1 MLSKKVT
8 IDNIL
13 GQITGKRVL
22 MRVDFNVPIKNG
34 QITNNNRIVETIP
47 TIKKTLNQHPKN
59 LILMSHLGR
68 PDGFANPKYSLKPV
82 AAELSAL
89 LNTNVHFMSDCVG
102 EDVRNEVAKLE
113 NGEVILLENLR
124 FHLEEEGKGVDPN
137 GNKVK
142 ASKPQIAQFRKELTS
157 LADIY
162 INDAFGTA
170 HRDHSSMTGVE
181 LPIRAAGLLLKKEID
196 YFAKALETPHK
207 PYLGKKF
214 SPRLI
219 FSDSWRS

>member
-1 MLSKKVT
+1 MLSKKLT

-47 TIKKTLNQHPKN
+47 TIKKTLNQNPKN

-68 PDGFANPKYSLKPV
+68 PDGFPNQKYSLRPV
-82 AAELSAL
+82 AEELSSL
-89 LNTNVHFMSDCVG
+89 LNTPVHFLTDCVG
-102 EDVRNEVAKLE
+102 EDVRNEVAKFE
-113 NGEVILLENLR
+113 HGEIVLLENLR
-124 FHLEEEGKGVDPN
+124 FHLEEEGKGVDAN

-170 HRDHSSMTGVE
+170 HRDHSSMTGVD
-181 LPIRAAGLLLKKEID
+181 LPIRAAGNLLKKEID

-207 PYLGKKF
+207 PYLGNN
-214 SPRLI
+214 SISSLI
-219 FSDSWRS
+219 FSHPWWS

>member
-1 MLSKKVT
+1 
-8 IDNIL
+8 
-13 GQITGKRVL
+13 
-22 MRVDFNVPIKNG
+22 
-34 QITNNNRIVETIP
+34 
-47 TIKKTLNQHPKN
+47 
-59 LILMSHLGR
+59 MSHLGR

-207 PYLGKKF
+207 PYLVILGGAKINDKIQ
-214 SPRLI
+214 LI
-219 FSDSWRS
+219 HNLLERVDEMIIGGGMAFTFLKVLHGIDIGNSLFDEEGAK